1 MAYVT
6 VDDAIREVA
15 QCMSLINGSGM
26 TPYSD
31 DLITSLL
38 QQANAFINMEQV
50 WSETT
55 KIYNRTLDGTTGRIT
70 VGIPDTEVPDPKAIF
85 RVYHESSM
93 KPAPKLSGYIN
104 TDIATQA
111 FGYTLISS
119 ADDPGPQKMLI
130 QWFPV
135 TLTGTVIYMAKLDYD
150 FSTSRD
156 IVIPIDFWLH
166 VYRAAWAYAVSDGT
180 NPAMM
185 DMYKSNYAERMSQVK
200 EDENARPL
208 QMDPYNAIPDNWI
221 ESDDPYWS
229 SGT

>member
-1 MAYVT
+1 MAFVT

-15 QCMSLINGSGM
+15 QCVSLINGSGM

-31 DLITSLL
+31 DLIISLL
-38 QQANAFINMEQV
+38 QQANEFISKEQV
-50 WSETT
+50 WSENTLF
-55 KIYNRTLDGTTGRIT
+55 YHRVLDGVTGLIT
-70 VGIPDTEVPDPKAIF
+70 VGIPSTEVPDPKAIM

-93 KPAPKLSGYIN
+93 NPAPKLSGYIN

-111 FGYTLISS
+111 FGYTLIPS
-119 ADDPGPQKMLI
+119 AQDPGPQKLLI

-135 TLTGTVIYMAKLDYD
+135 TLTGRVIYVAKANYD
-150 FSTSRD
+150 FTNRD
-156 IVIPIDFWLH
+156 LTVPIDFWLH
-166 VYRAAWAYAVSDGT
+166 VYRAAWAYSVSDGT

-185 DMYKSNYAERMSQVK
+185 DMYKSDYAERMSQVK

-229 SGT
+229 SGG

>member
-1 MAYVT
+1 MAFVT

-15 QCMSLINGSGM
+15 QCVSLINGSGM

-31 DLITSLL
+31 ELIISLL
-38 QQANAFINMEQV
+38 QQSNEFINMEQV
-50 WSETT
+50 WSENVLT
-55 KIYNRTLDGTTGRIT
+55 YHRTLDGTTGRIT
-70 VGIPDTEVPDPKAIF
+70 VGIPSTEVKDPKAVF

-111 FGYTLISS
+111 FGYTLLNST
-119 ADDPGPQKMLI
+119 DDPGPQKLLI

-135 TLTGTVIYMAKLDYD
+135 TLTGTVIYMAKKNYD
-150 FSTSRD
+150 FTDRD
-156 IVIPIDFWLH
+156 LEVPIDFWLH
-166 VYRAAWAYAVSDGT
+166 VYRAAWAYSVSDGT

-185 DMYKSNYAERMSQVK
+185 DMYKSNYAERMAQVK

-229 SGT
+229 SGA